1 MSGVSL
7 TILLTSIVNY
17 SWRGIFRQG
26 QQRLVYLRQIFVRMR
41 QATAAMRSQ
50 GSGFRTDGLIVL
62 NSRISCIHSSSVG
75 RVRAPSGA
83 PGEALGRAIERI
95 VGAERAAEIAKRIV
109 GAERVER
116 AVRLQKEKEKL

>member
-1 MSGVSL
+1 MSL

-50 GSGFRTDGLIVL
+50 GSGFRVDGLIVL

-75 RVRAPSGA
+75 RVRAPPA
-83 PGEALGRAIERI
+83 
-95 VGAERAAEIAKRIV
+95 
-109 GAERVER
+109 VER
-116 AVRLQKEKEKL
+116 RSLAIAFVSARIINRR